1 MPNRTIQPLQFG
13 DEIIYIEVSDV
24 EQQGETQQLQNRWQQ
39 VNALDQVREAGTQV
53 HATVKALC
61 ATMQSALKD
70 TQPDEWSLELNFGFK
85 GQAGIPFVTQG
96 EANGA
101 VKVTATWK
109 KSTSASG

>member
-13 DEIIYIEVSDV
+13 DEIIYIEVSDI
-24 EQQGETQQLQNRWQQ
+24 EQQGETQQIQNRWQQ
-39 VNALDQVREAGTQV
+39 VNALDKVRDAGTQV

-70 TQPDEWSLELNFGFK
+70 AQPDEWTLELNLGFK
-85 GQAGIPFVTQG
+85 GQAGIPFISQG

-101 VKVTATWK
+101 VKVTAKWK
-109 KSTSASG
+109 KSVPAGG

>member
-1 MPNRTIQPLQFG
+1 MSNRTIQPLQFG

-24 EQQGETQQLQNRWQQ
+24 EQQGESQQIQSRWQQ

-61 ATMQSALKD
+61 ATVQSALKD
-70 TQPDEWSLELNFGFK
+70 TQPDEWTLELNLGFK

-101 VKVTATWK
+101 VKVTAIWK
-109 KSTSASG
+109 KPSEAGG